1 MSATMKRRAFIT
13 LLGGA
18 AALPLA
24 ARAQQAGEPVIGFL
38 NSGTATAYAPF
49 AVAFRQGLSE
59 AGYVE
64 GRNVA
69 IEYRWAEG
77 HYERLTTLA
86 GDLIG
91 RQVTVITATSTPAA
105 LRPRPQPRPFRL
117 SSLPASIRSRLA

>member
-1 MSATMKRRAFIT
+1 MLDVRRREFIA

-18 AALPLA
+18 IACPLT
-24 ARAQQAGEPVIGFL
+24 AQAQHAGEPVIGFL

-49 AVAFRQGLSE
+49 AAAFRHGLSE

-69 IEYRWAEG
+69 VEYRWAEG
-77 HYERLTTLA
+77 HYERLTVLA

-91 RQVTVITATSTPAA
+91 RQVTVIAATSIGNKYS
-105 LRPRPQPRPFRL
+105 LMLNR
-117 SSLPASIRSRLA
+117 SSRKR